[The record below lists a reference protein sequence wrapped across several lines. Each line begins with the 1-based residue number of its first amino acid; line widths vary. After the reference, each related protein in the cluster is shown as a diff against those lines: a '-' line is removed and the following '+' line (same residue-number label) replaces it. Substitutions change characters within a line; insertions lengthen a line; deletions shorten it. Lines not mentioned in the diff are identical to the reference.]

1 MFRRLWQMRFWWVAL
16 GALPFSLCQGCIYF
30 ATPMRAPTH
39 NTGASGEGANGKL
52 ALGFIQPGKT
62 GRDEVIQKLGWTNTG
77 LKDDRLFLGRWA
89 SSSWGVYSAVVL
101 AGGGAD
107 GAAGVGT
114 DAWNRHWGTH
124 NLLIEFDEKGLVKRY
139 RVFPDSQLVQ
149 ELAARVAESPNHSLN
164 LSGPIEIRVILH
176 RPKDR
181 RFNGSFVLNNDSLEF
196 RVEDETSG
204 MHNFQIAPKQIR
216 TLSLASVP
224 GPYPAYMNGTIH
236 FTEKTPIGDEVTVR
250 VDGPNV
256 MALVKYL
263 AQTRSN

>member
-1 MFRRLWQMRFWWVAL
+1 MFIRLGQTRFWWVVL
-16 GALPFSLCQGCIYF
+16 GALLIWMCQGCIF
-30 ATPMRAPTH
+30 VTPMRAPTH

-52 ALGFIQPGKT
+52 ALGFIQAGKT
-62 GRDEVIQKLGWTNTG
+62 GREEVIQKLGWTDTG

-89 SSSWGVYSAVVL
+89 SSSWGVYSAMVV

-107 GAAGVGT
+107 GAAGAAT

-124 NLLIEFDEKGLVKRY
+124 NLLIEFDEKGLVKKY
-139 RVFPDSQLVQ
+139 RVFPDSELVK
-149 ELAARVAESPNHSLN
+149 ELAAQVAESPNRSLN
-164 LSGPIEIRVILH
+164 LSKPMEIRVFLH
-176 RPKDR
+176 GKKDR
-181 RFNGSFVLNNDSLEF
+181 HVHGTFVLDNDSLEF
-196 RVEDETSG
+196 REDESGG
-204 MHNFQIAPKQIR
+204 MHNFKIAPKQIR

-236 FTEKTPIGDEVTVR
+236 FTEKTAIGNEVTMR

>member
-1 MFRRLWQMRFWWVAL
+1 MFRRLGQMRFWWVGL
-16 GALPFSLCQGCIYF
+16 CALPFSLCQGCIYF

-52 ALGFIQPGKT
+52 ALGFIQAGKT
-62 GRDEVIQKLGWTNTG
+62 GREEVIQKLGWTDTG

-124 NLLIEFDEKGLVKRY
+124 NLLIEFDEKGLVKQY
-139 RVFPDSQLVQ
+139 RVFPDAELVK
-149 ELAARVAESPNHSLN
+149 ELAARVAESSNRPLD
-164 LSGPIEIRVILH
+164 LSKPIETHVLLQG
-176 RPKDR
+176 PKDR
-181 RFNGSFVLNNDSLEF
+181 IFNGTLVLGNDSFEF
-196 RVEDETSG
+196 RNDESNG
-204 MHNFQIAPKQIR
+204 MHNFKIGPKQIR
-216 TLSLASVP
+216 TLSLARMA
-224 GPYPAYMNGTIH
+224 GPYPRYINGTIH
-236 FTEKTPIGDEVTVR
+236 FAEKSPVGNEVTIR
-250 VDGPNV
+250 VDMSTV
-256 MALVKYL
+256 MVLVKYL